1 MKGKSGWYHLIALGV
16 VTVWGLTFISTK
28 LCLMEG
34 LTPADIF
41 FYRFL
46 IAYVL
51 IWFFGT
57 KRLLAKSWRDE
68 LLFLLLGIS
77 GGSAYFLTENT
88 ALNYTLTSNVALL
101 VCTAPLI
108 TAIFSH
114 FFLKEERLT
123 KRVGQGSL
131 IALLGAGL
139 VIFNGH
145 FILKLSPIGDLLSIS
160 AAVCWAVYTILLK
173 KVGNR
178 YSSLFITRKVFFYG
192 LLTILPVFFFEPL
205 HTDTSVL
212 LRPVVWG
219 NLLFLG
225 ILASLLCYF
234 LWNIIIDRLGAVQA
248 TNYVYINPII
258 TLIGSALILGE
269 SVTIYAI
276 LGAIL
281 ILLGV
286 GRTQRP
292 FGSGKWKVEN

>member
-1 MKGKSGWYHLIALGV
+1 MKLKSGWYHLIALGV

-28 LCLMEG
+28 LCLIKG
-34 LTPADIF
+34 LMPADIF

-46 IAYVL
+46 IAYIL
-51 IWFFGT
+51 IWFLGT
-57 KRLLAKSWRDE
+57 KRLFSKTWRDE
-68 LLFLLLGIS
+68 LLFLFLGIT
-77 GGSAYFLTENT
+77 GGSVYFLTENT

-108 TAIFSH
+108 TAVFSH

-123 KRVGQGSL
+123 KRIGQGSL

-139 VIFNGH
+139 VVFNGH

-160 AAVCWAVYTILLK
+160 AAICWAVYTILLK
-173 KVGNR
+173 KVGKR

-192 LLTILPVFFFEPL
+192 LLTILPIFLYEPL
-205 HTDTSVL
+205 NTDLSVL
-212 LRPVVWG
+212 LRPVVLA

-234 LWNIIIDRLGAVQA
+234 LWNIIVDRLGAVQA
-248 TNYVYINPII
+248 TNYVYINPVV
-258 TLIGSALILGE
+258 TLIASALILGE
-269 SVTIYAI
+269 YVTIFAI
-276 LGAIL
+276 IGAIL

-286 GRTQRP
+286 WRTQNLGR
-292 FGSGKWKVEN
+292 SSS